1 METKFE
7 KKTTDE
13 MGMKKIKRER
23 ERGKEA
29 TYGDNNSLVLI
40 VKRLVSRSRVY
51 NSQTLVS

>member
-1 METKFE
+1 METKLD

-40 VKRLVSRSRVY
+40 VKRLISRSRVY